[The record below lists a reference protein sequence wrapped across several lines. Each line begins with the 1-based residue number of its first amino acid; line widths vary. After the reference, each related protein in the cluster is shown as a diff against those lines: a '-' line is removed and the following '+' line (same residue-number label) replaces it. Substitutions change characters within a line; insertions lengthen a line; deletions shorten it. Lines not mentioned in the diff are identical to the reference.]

1 MRLRQRYCGRTKSR
15 KEPAVAGD
23 DRSISLYA
31 RLVGLQLRLEALDL
45 GVQLIEGISL
55 QIHLLDYAS
64 GACHQRPIRI

>member
-1 MRLRQRYCGRTKSR
+1 M
-15 KEPAVAGD
+15 AGD